1 MVLRNPATPRSSPR
15 QVATRLGL
23 AAASGLVPVAWAAAV
38 SHEPAQIAASCVLGW
53 GLLWLAWIDW
63 HSLRLPNHLTLPLLA
78 AGLAVTYFLWPETLA
93 GHLVGALAGYAVLA
107 GIGHLYRL
115 AKGREG
121 LGLGD
126 AKLLAAGGAW
136 LGWQPLP
143 ATVLVA
149 TGLTLLLVLAFYL
162 GGRRVT
168 RHLAVPFGPS
178 LAMAIWLVW
187 LYGDPFAPV

>member
-1 MVLRNPATPRSSPR
+1 MVLRNPANRPSPR
-15 QVATRLGL
+15 RVAARLGL
-23 AAASGLVPVAWAAAV
+23 AAVVALVPVAWAAAV
-38 SHEPAQIAASCVLGW
+38 PQAPAHLAASCLLGW

-78 AGLAVTYFLWPETLA
+78 VGLAVTYLLWPEALA

-107 GIGHLYRL
+107 GVAHLYRL
-115 AKGREG
+115 AKGRQG

-149 TGLTLLLVLAFYL
+149 TGLTLLLVLAL
-162 GGRRVT
+162 HLAGRRVT
-168 RHLAVPFGPS
+168 RDLALPFGPP

-187 LYGDPFAPV
+187 LYGDPFATV